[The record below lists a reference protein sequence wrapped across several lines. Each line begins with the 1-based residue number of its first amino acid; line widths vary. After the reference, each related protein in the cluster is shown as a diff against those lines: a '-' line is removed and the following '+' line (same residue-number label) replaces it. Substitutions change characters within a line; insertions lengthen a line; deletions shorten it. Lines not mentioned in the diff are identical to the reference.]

1 MRTLLTGIVC
11 LLLIP
16 AARPAQ
22 PPQPNAP
29 EFLREGQKLVRA
41 GQLEEALQLYQREIE
56 RNPANTAA
64 LNAAGVVLDLL
75 GRTTEARQYFQKS
88 IDSATDEQT
97 RAVAR
102 RQMAM
107 SYAFDNDCAS
117 SARYG
122 RMLYDYWLQ
131 RGNHYAAGEALNEVA
146 RVCIE
151 AGALDEAEKLYRS
164 GTETGLKEPDISPD
178 RRALWIFRL
187 EHALG
192 RLAARRGRKEEAWK
206 HVAAAK
212 SLLDSHSEMA
222 KQQQPFYFYLA
233 GYVAL
238 YTGEPQAA
246 LDHLK
251 QATQNDPFIQCL
263 MGMAHEKLGQK
274 EEALAC
280 YRRAAQTTAH
290 NPPAA
295 FARPFARR
303 KLAGQ

>member
-1 MRTLLTGIVC
+1 MRTLLTGTVC

-16 AARPAQ
+16 AAAPAQ
-22 PPQPNAP
+22 PPRADTP

-56 RNPANTAA
+56 KNPANTAA

-75 GRTTEARQYFQKS
+75 GRTAEARQYFQKS
-88 IDSATDEQT
+88 IDAATDEQA

-107 SYAFDNDCAS
+107 SYAFDNDCAN

-131 RGNHYAAGEALNEVA
+131 RSNHYAAGEALNEVA

-151 AGALDEAEKLYRS
+151 AGALDEAEKLYRL

-178 RRALWIFRL
+178 RRALWMFRL

-192 RLAARRGRKEEAWK
+192 RLAARRGQKEEAWK

-212 SLLDSHSEMA
+212 SLLDSHPEMA

-238 YTGEPQAA
+238 HTGEPQAA

-251 QATQNDPFIQCL
+251 QASQNDPFIQCL